1 MQKNCGLG
9 KVVLSKSKV
18 RSHTHALAAKLPL
31 LMNLLDPR
39 IIERLNQHRIFL
51 GDLRE
56 VLGASAAPE
65 NELRDAR
72 MAAVSLEQSFL
83 LVVVGEFN
91 SGKSSLLN
99 ALLGGEALQTGVTP
113 TTDKV
118 QILVHGARDLL
129 TPYEPLGDSFVVRR
143 ELPLSF
149 LEGVALVDTPGTN
162 AVIRQHQIITEGFL
176 PRADLLLFLTSSD
189 RPFAESERQFLSLA
203 KAWSRKVVVVINKM
217 DLLENESDRHTVL
230 EFVRQNALATLGET
244 PPIFAVSARQQQ
256 RTGEDAGFAQLEAH
270 LREVLGEQ
278 NRVRLKLLSPLGVA
292 MQLLNR
298 AKQRVQASQDLIAA
312 DSKLLLDLQTET
324 QKHQDDLK
332 NQLEAQLLPLYAVLD
347 GVQKRGEIFIDDT
360 LRVSKTIELL
370 NADKVRGRFEREVV
384 SDAPQ
389 QLERRV
395 SDIIDRFLE
404 RNVKFWND
412 TVQLLSTRGQ
422 ADETRAALVRGAQF
436 DYDRQGLL
444 ERLGSAARTEIE
456 RFEGGEFA
464 RQLAT
469 DASSAVVRGGLT
481 SVGGLGLGA
490 LVAGVFGTLLA
501 DFTGILLGAAVASV
515 GLFILP
521 RRREKAKQEL
531 ASRIGE
537 TRERLREVLLR
548 EHALEGERALLRLQ
562 DAIAPFTRFIRTETE
577 RFETTQTRL
586 LQFEQQVATMRADAE
601 GFEL

>member
-1 MQKNCGLG
+1 
-9 KVVLSKSKV
+9 
-18 RSHTHALAAKLPL
+18 
-31 LMNLLDPR
+31 MNLLDPH
-39 IIERLNQHRIFL
+39 IVERLNQHRVFL
-51 GDLRE
+51 GDVRE
-56 VLGASAAPE
+56 ALIASAAPE

-99 ALLGGEALQTGVTP
+99 SLLDSDALQTGVTP

-118 QILVHGARDLL
+118 QILVHGERDII
-129 TPYEPLGDSFVVRR
+129 TPYEPLGDNFVVRR
-143 ELPLSF
+143 ELPISF

-162 AVIRQHQIITEGFL
+162 AVIRQHQVITEGFL
-176 PRADLLLFLTSSD
+176 PRADLLLFLTSAD

-203 KAWSRKVVVVINKM
+203 KAWSRKVVFVVNKF
-217 DLLENESDRHTVL
+217 DLLESETDRQTVL
-230 EFVRQNALATLGET
+230 EFVRSNALATLGET
-244 PPIFAVSARQQQ
+244 PPIFAVSARVQQ
-256 RTGEDAGFAQLEAH
+256 RTGNDPGFAQLEAH
-270 LREVLGEQ
+270 LREVLGEH

-292 MQLLNR
+292 TQLLHR
-298 AKQRVQASQDLIAA
+298 AKQRVQASTDLIAA
-312 DSKLLLDLQTET
+312 DSKLLVDLEADAK
-324 QKHQDDLK
+324 KHQDDLK
-332 NQLEAQLLPLYAVLD
+332 TGLEAQLNPLYAVLD
-347 GVQKRGEIFIDDT
+347 GVEKRGEVFIDDT

-370 NADKVRGRFEREVV
+370 NAEKVRGRFEREVV
-384 SDAPQ
+384 ADAPA

-412 TVQLLSTRGQ
+412 TVQLLATRGQ

-490 LVAGVFGTLLA
+490 MVAGIFGTLLA
-501 DFTGILLGAAVASV
+501 DFTGILLGAAVATV
-515 GLFILP
+515 GFFILP

-531 ASRIGE
+531 SARILE

-548 EHALEGERALLRLQ
+548 EHALEGERAQGRLQ
-562 DAIAPFTRFIRTETE
+562 DAVAPFTRFIRAETE
-577 RFETTQTRL
+577 RFAATQTRL
-586 LQFEQQVATMRADAE
+586 QELEQQVAQMRADVE
-601 GFEL
+601 SF